1 MSSAAFTGLAVLENP
16 RVIPKTKTVVF
27 DLQAYLPSSQPA
39 LIGSIRYFNAENLEF
54 PDVGC
59 YAAWISVARTLPT
72 VEVYSQSL
80 GPADY
85 HIIGDAVWLI
95 PLGSP
100 ETFSLNHAVFVHVC
114 GLATNINRD
123 DATFDIVAE
132 QYVSATKKP
141 EIFPIRCMIPD
152 TPRFQRYKPIPTNN
166 KFVSVTGF
174 LNGVER
180 DDDHTVKHFIMDI
193 DQVVFGQSTSAQKA
207 ENSPTKIVSGTPAR
221 LKFTG
226 FFGSQGA
233 EKPEEPATKKRKTA
247 DDRAAEEA
255 IDKGEGT
262 SAQGRRQSARSN
274 NHS

>member
-1 MSSAAFTGLAVLENP
+1 MSSAAYTGVGVLENP
-16 RVIPKTKTVVF
+16 RVIGKGKTVVL
-27 DLQAYLPSSQPA
+27 DLQAYLPSSEPA
-39 LIGSIRYFNAENLEF
+39 LIGSVRYFNANNMEF

-85 HIIGDAVWLI
+85 HIIGDVVWLI

-100 ETFSLNHAVFVHVC
+100 ENVPLNNAAFVQVC
-114 GLATNINRD
+114 GNATNINKD
-123 DATFDIVAE
+123 DATFEIIAE

-141 EIFPIRCMIPD
+141 EVFPVRCLIPD
-152 TPRFQRYKPIPTNN
+152 TPRFQKYKPVPANK

-174 LNGVER
+174 LTGVER
-180 DDDHTVKHFIMDI
+180 DEDHTVKHFIVDV
-193 DQVVFGQSTSAQKA
+193 DQVVFGQSVSAPKA
-207 ENSPTKIVSGTPAR
+207 ESSPTKIVSGTPAR

-226 FFGSQGA
+226 FFGSQDP
-233 EKPEEPATKKRKTA
+233 ENRSEEPRTKKRKTA

-255 IDKGEGT
+255 NDKGEGP
-262 SAQGRRQSARSN
+262 SSGRRQSGRTT
-274 NHS
+274 H